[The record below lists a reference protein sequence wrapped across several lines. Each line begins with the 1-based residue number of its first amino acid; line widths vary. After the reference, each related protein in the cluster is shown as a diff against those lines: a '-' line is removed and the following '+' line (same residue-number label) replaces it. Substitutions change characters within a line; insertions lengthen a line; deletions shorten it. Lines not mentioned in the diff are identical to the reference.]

1 MTYKW
6 NALWVVSIAV
16 FIAFFLAY
24 QMSIETDRGG
34 LPPTGIKIIYTDDLP
49 ISEGQIYLD
58 TDRRPQTIRFESV
71 ANVDLR
77 EKPALI
83 AVILPYEGT
92 PLDHS
97 DWNYTKISGNSIFVK
112 KYNCSKD
119 NPCMFTENNQFFSF
133 LLDDLID
140 QKKEQNHTVSLQ
152 FLDTAARSDIKLY
165 INQFNPEN
173 APLDNSF
180 KFNSS
185 KVTNIIPHDSEG
197 ISPLPDVPAR
207 WSESGIRI
215 LWNIKS
221 GILHELSWENPV
233 ERIQIFYMVFY
244 SAVYGIAL
252 AILNLIIFA
261 WSQESKVL
269 EPLRQG
275 LDLKILKKRNILKK
289 IFISILILIAI
300 VFSTLFG
307 AYLSNPT
314 TMTTNTMS
322 FCYNYFP
329 MFTCEII
336 PIPPTDKD
344 SDGIPDTLDQCTY
357 QPETYNKYRDSDGCP
372 DEKFDPPNQHLTE
385 VGEYKKERLENIVA
399 DPKLIEALKS
409 DNEKYSLMKKPYD
422 YINQKEIEWIE
433 SGDEV
438 TPFMESIIYNQ
449 VSDYLRDNLV
459 FDSENFGEVVF
470 GELIL
475 TNKFGA
481 NTAITVKSDNFDQAA
496 EDWWKKSEQYDLF
509 VKSCEWDDSAAMK
522 SEDVIIRIEENGE
535 FLGILNSATPCDVL
549 QKTT

>member
-1 MTYKW
+1 
-6 NALWVVSIAV
+6 
-16 FIAFFLAY
+16 
-24 QMSIETDRGG
+24 
-34 LPPTGIKIIYTDDLP
+34 
-49 ISEGQIYLD
+49 
-58 TDRRPQTIRFESV
+58 
-71 ANVDLR
+71 
-77 EKPALI
+77 
-83 AVILPYEGT
+83 
-92 PLDHS
+92 
-97 DWNYTKISGNSIFVK
+97 
-112 KYNCSKD
+112 
-119 NPCMFTENNQFFSF
+119 
-133 LLDDLID
+133 
-140 QKKEQNHTVSLQ
+140 
-152 FLDTAARSDIKLY
+152 
-165 INQFNPEN
+165 
-173 APLDNSF
+173 
-180 KFNSS
+180 
-185 KVTNIIPHDSEG
+185 
-197 ISPLPDVPAR
+197 
-207 WSESGIRI
+207 
-215 LWNIKS
+215 
-221 GILHELSWENPV
+221 
-233 ERIQIFYMVFY
+233 
-244 SAVYGIAL
+244 
-252 AILNLIIFA
+252 
-261 WSQESKVL
+261 
-269 EPLRQG
+269 
-275 LDLKILKKRNILKK
+275 
-289 IFISILILIAI
+289 
-300 VFSTLFG
+300 
-307 AYLSNPT
+307 
-314 TMTTNTMS
+314 
-322 FCYNYFP
+322 